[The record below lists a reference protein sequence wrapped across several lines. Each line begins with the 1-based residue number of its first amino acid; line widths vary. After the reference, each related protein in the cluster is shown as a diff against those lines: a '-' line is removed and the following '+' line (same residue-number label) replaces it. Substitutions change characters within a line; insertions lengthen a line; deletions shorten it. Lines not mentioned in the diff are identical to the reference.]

1 MIWLEIVK
9 HIEMDLCVY
18 RPNISFQDLKVCFL
32 FFGEAHSNFDLC
44 LWHKSRF
51 FFQEME
57 VPEGQG
63 ELNSMELVEVDMV
76 DVNQMA
82 QTYCEWYVKKR
93 KEDMRLKVYL
103 WWNHKKMQQAQI
115 NAQVLPPIEVGPM
128 KFVNGYGREA

>member
-1 MIWLEIVK
+1 
-9 HIEMDLCVY
+9 
-18 RPNISFQDLKVCFL
+18 
-32 FFGEAHSNFDLC
+32 
-44 LWHKSRF
+44 
-51 FFQEME
+51 ME

-103 WWNHKKMQQAQI
+103 W
-115 NAQVLPPIEVGPM
+115 
-128 KFVNGYGREA
+128 